1 VSRVRI
7 YTNIIIH
14 LPKDETDT
22 CYWILIIVD
31 FLLIT
36 LLILYLGEAIAEQF
50 LLQLNLGYLAKHGAE
65 VPPGFEE
72 QVDAPTLQKMRDYTI
87 EHGRIG
93 RLDDF
98 MSLGITVLFL
108 FGGLLNWF
116 NNSIAAQNWSP
127 VISGV
132 VFFLVLIYAETFIK
146 IPFSLYNTFVLEK
159 RFGFSNQTM
168 GNWVQDLV
176 KSLLLNTLLMG
187 FLFFMILWLVT
198 SLPDFWWLAGWL
210 FVLLF
215 SLFLFYISPYII
227 EPLFNKFSPIDNKSL
242 ELRIK
247 EIMSRIGLTVNR
259 VFTMDASKRSS
270 HSNAYF
276 TGIGHVKRIVLFDT
290 LLANHEDDE
299 IIAILAHEAGHWKK
313 KHILKMLAVS
323 QIFAFIGFYVAYRLT
338 TGNFLAE
345 LFRLDIPNMHSKLLL
360 VAFIGSLVLFPFK
373 PFWVY
378 LSRRHEIEADNFA
391 LDLIKSPSPLAE
403 ALIKLG
409 KDNLANLHPHPWYAA
424 MYYSHPPL
432 VQRVGRILSSRKSG

>member
-1 VSRVRI
+1 M
-7 YTNIIIH
+7 
-14 LPKDETDT
+14 
-22 CYWILIIVD
+22 D
-31 FLLIT
+31 FLLVA
-36 LLILYLGEAIAEQF
+36 LLILYLGEAAAEQF
-50 LLQLNLGYLAKHGAE
+50 LLQLNLGHLAKYGAE

-72 QVDAPTLQKMRDYTI
+72 YVDGATLRKMRDYTI
-87 EHGRIG
+87 AHGRLG
-93 RLDDF
+93 RLEAF
-98 MSLGITVLFL
+98 ITLGIAILFL

-116 NNSIAAQNWSP
+116 NNSIASLNWPP
-127 VISGV
+127 VLSGV
-132 VFFLVLIYAETFIK
+132 IFFLVLIYAETGLK

-159 RFGFSNQTM
+159 RFGFSNQTI
-168 GNWVQDLV
+168 GIWLQDLV
-176 KSLLLNTLLMG
+176 KSLLLNTLLLG
-187 FLFFMILWLVT
+187 ILFYMILWLVMA
-198 SLPDFWWLAGWL
+198 LPDLWWLAGWL

-227 EPLFNKFSPIDNKSL
+227 EPLFNKFSPITNETL

-247 EIMSRIGLTVNR
+247 EIMSRIGLKINR

-290 LLANHEDDE
+290 LLTNHEDDE

-313 KHILKMLAVS
+313 KHILKMLVVS
-323 QIFAFIGFYVAYRLT
+323 QALALLGFYAAYKLT
-338 TGNFLAE
+338 AGNYLSQ
-345 LFRLDIPNMHSKLLL
+345 LFRLEIPNMYTKLLL
-360 VAFIGSLVLFPFK
+360 VVFIGSLVLFPLK
-373 PFWVY
+373 PLLVY

-391 LDLIKSPSPLAE
+391 LSLIPSPRPLAE

-432 VQRVGRILSSRKSG
+432 VQRVQQILSRRSSRN